1 MVKKLLAIFL
11 VLWAIIII
19 GMMAINQDSIKYA
32 GEQKALERVA
42 RARATTRFVETFY
55 DILAGVTGA
64 LAWLAVIALAFVI
77 LAGIAILA
85 YSIIEKRWKNRHYAQ
100 NGVFPLIDHRLK
112 LPDGSRATLTTN
124 PNLLT
129 APQTITVHGGEN
141 VGSYQLPAN
150 FLSESA
156 QVAAMQI
163 GRAANNLQ
171 AMPPGRI
178 GSGLYNAMQA
188 PPRPMRIVGEE
199 PDVEPA
205 SMPALPLQP
214 MTVGQAF
221 GQSTAE
227 RWIVGRGASGAL
239 AEFSPATDVHCAILG
254 ATGSGKSWGTG
265 VMMLAHALRLGW
277 RAIVLDGKGGD
288 DWSAFA
294 ELVEYHEVYPDI
306 FPDQVRSLMDEYDRR
321 RSGEAPLHPMWITIE
336 EYGDT
341 NSSMTRSQAVLAN
354 NGLMT
359 IMRKGRDLNM
369 HLCLIDQY
377 PDRWEPQLLQN
388 TKAKFVYW
396 LEDGAIVKQ
405 YKAHELAQRGEF
417 FFRGQ
422 RYRSFDMRPH
432 VGRLLGIAAPVR
444 HPRLIEG
451 ECERVASV
459 QAKGEPLRYGTTE
472 PAKEVGGKWDA
483 LIDGYVAE
491 NPHILTGELPRGTI
505 AEIARRMAAAD
516 GGTKPYEN
524 YKGVAS
530 DLLGGLR
537 ASARVGGEKLG
548 VNVARD
554 GNVAD

>member
-1 MVKKLLAIFL
+1 MAKRLLASAIFL
-11 VLWAIIII
+11 WAVAII
-19 GMMAINQDSIKYA
+19 GFMVLNQDSIRFA
-32 GEQKALERVA
+32 GEQKAMERVA
-42 RARATTRFVETFY
+42 RARATTRFIETFY
-55 DILAGVTGA
+55 DILAGFTGA
-64 LAWLAVIALAFVI
+64 LAWLLVIALAFVI
-77 LAGIAILA
+77 LAGIAILT
-85 YSIIEKRWKNRHYAQ
+85 YSLIEKRWRNRHLPYQ
-100 NGVFPLIDHRLK
+100 GVFPLATQRLM
-112 LPDGSRATLTTN
+112 LPDGSKATLTTN

-129 APQTITVHGGEN
+129 APQTITIHNGEN
-141 VGSYQLPAN
+141 VGGYQLPAN

-178 GSGLYNAMQA
+178 GGGLYNAMQST
-188 PPRPMRIVGEE
+188 PRPMRIVGEE
-199 PDVEPA
+199 PAAEP
-205 SMPALPLQP
+205 SPMPALPLQP

-227 RWIVGRGASGAL
+227 RWIVGRSASGAL
-239 AEFSPATDVHCAILG
+239 AEFSPTTDVHCAVLG

-288 DWSAFA
+288 DWSAFSD
-294 ELVEYHEVYPDI
+294 LVEYHEVYPDI
-306 FPDQVRSLMDEYDRR
+306 FPDQVRSLMDEYERR
-321 RSGEAPLHPMWITIE
+321 RRGKVPLHPMWITIE

-341 NSSMTRSQAVLAN
+341 NGNMTKSQAALAN

-432 VGRLLGIAAPVR
+432 VGRLLSIAAPVR
-444 HPRLIEG
+444 HSRLIEG
-451 ECERVASV
+451 ECGRVEEELSYDSASGV
-459 QAKGEPLRYGTTE
+459 SQETVSE
-472 PAKEVGGKWDA
+472 GGKWDEWFTR
-483 LIDGYVAE
+483 YVAQHPE
-491 NPHILTGELPRGTI
+491 IVADEPPRGTF
-505 AEIARRMAAAD
+505 AEAARAMAKTD
-516 GGTKPYEN
+516 GDLKPYTD
-524 YKGVAS
+524 YKSVISGLVAEW
-530 DLLGGLR
+530 R
-537 ASARVGGEKLG
+537 EKRTIL
-548 VNVARD
+548 
-554 GNVAD
+554 